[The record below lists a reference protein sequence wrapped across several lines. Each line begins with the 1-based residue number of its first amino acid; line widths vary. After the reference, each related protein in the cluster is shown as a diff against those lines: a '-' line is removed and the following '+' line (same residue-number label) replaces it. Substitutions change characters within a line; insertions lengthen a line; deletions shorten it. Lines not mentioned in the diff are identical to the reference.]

1 MTYRKSRRPQKKLSK
16 LIQMS
21 IPAYDQ
27 DSVRRKGRVISELFD
42 WAMEVNSKWI
52 VLDIEHELQKIMK
65 GMSK

>member
-1 MTYRKSRRPQKKLSK
+1 MR
-16 LIQMS
+16 

-52 VLDIEHELQKIMK
+52 ILDIEQELQKIMK